1 MRVLALAAL
10 LYVPLTLL
18 AAPPRTVVLD
28 VQNMNCALCRVT
40 VKQALAKVPRG
51 VDATI
56 DLGSK
61 TATVQFD
68 RDQADVAILIK
79 ATTRAGYPA
88 TAPR

>member
-10 LYVPLTLL
+10 LSAPLILL
-18 AAPPRTVVLD
+18 AAPAKIVVLH
-28 VQNMNCALCRVT
+28 VQNMSCALCPIT
-40 VKQALAKVPRG
+40 VKQALVKVPG
-51 VDATI
+51 VVDATI

-68 RDQADVAILIK
+68 PDQADVATLIK

-88 TAPR
+88 TAER